1 MEIYQARKISNIPTA
16 ISQPFDFVCSHNE
29 KFKIKDIG
37 VTEVKTKSDLLRV
50 TSQDKPDIHTQDYVL
65 QLQYHI
71 NGTRGHF
78 LLVDGSGEVKAN
90 GQCRDQRTLLTV
102 IHNFTQRRESCYQ
115 IIGWGDKFNQKI
127 LYMDGTELKLGH
139 TSNLRETTTT
149 THFFHS
155 EPKETVRMDILPLCR
170 GRETP

>member
-1 MEIYQARKISNIPTA
+1 MHIVLSSSFIDWQ
-16 ISQPFDFVCSHNE
+16 
-29 KFKIKDIG
+29 

-90 GQCRDQRTLLTV
+90 GQCRDQRSECLTTV
-102 IHNFTQRRESCYQ
+102 QMEGNSRFNLQEP
-115 IIGWGDKFNQKI
+115 IILGIVGSLNGHGD
-127 LYMDGTELKLGH
+127 
-139 TSNLRETTTT
+139 
-149 THFFHS
+149 
-155 EPKETVRMDILPLCR
+155 
-170 GRETP
+170 

>member
-78 LLVDGSGEVKAN
+78 LLVDSSGEVKAN
-90 GQCRDQRTLLTV
+90 GQCRDQRSECLTPV
-102 IHNFTQRRESCYQ
+102 QMVGNSRFNLQEP
-115 IIGWGDKFNQKI
+115 IIFGIVGFLN
-127 LYMDGTELKLGH
+127 GH
-139 TSNLRETTTT
+139 W
-149 THFFHS
+149 
-155 EPKETVRMDILPLCR
+155 D
-170 GRETP
+170 